1 MNSIHTTAAAS
12 STIARSP
19 SLAKWAGVISI
30 LQGLL
35 LFVPLIVLGQ
45 AINWPQ
51 SLVGR
56 ASTALPRLLENEGAV
71 RLGYLVYLLYSILF
85 AAAVAML
92 VRYAGGALIGV
103 LAAVIIGFAVAS
115 ALARSIG
122 IIRWL
127 APMPELATLWQ
138 SASTDEQRYSISVVF
153 QTLNSFGG
161 TIGEVLGVGLF
172 AFVTLMLLSAGLL
185 RSRAMPRWIGV
196 FGLIAA
202 VGVLASAIELLGITD
217 SIIVTVGTTLV
228 QLWFLSVGVWLLT
241 RGRKESANADRPR

>member
-1 MNSIHTTAAAS
+1 
-12 STIARSP
+12 
-19 SLAKWAGVISI
+19 
-30 LQGLL
+30 
-35 LFVPLIVLGQ
+35 
-45 AINWPQ
+45 
-51 SLVGR
+51 
-56 ASTALPRLLENEGAV
+56 
-71 RLGYLVYLLYSILF
+71 
-85 AAAVAML
+85 
-92 VRYAGGALIGV
+92 
-103 LAAVIIGFAVAS
+103 
-115 ALARSIG
+115 
-122 IIRWL
+122 
-127 APMPELATLWQ
+127 MPELATLWQ
-138 SASTDEQRYSISVVF
+138 SASSDEQRYSISVVF